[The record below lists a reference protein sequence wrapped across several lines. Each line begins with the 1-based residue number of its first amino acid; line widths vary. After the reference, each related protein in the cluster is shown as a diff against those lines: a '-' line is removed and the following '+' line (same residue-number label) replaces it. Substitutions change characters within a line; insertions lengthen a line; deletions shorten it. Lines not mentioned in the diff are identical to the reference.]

1 MWIYDVNLNGTKLSF
16 LRIGKL
22 KEDLERYAEAKRK
35 LTEIEVQEGIAKV
48 SVIITILTFV
58 SISILFAALFGSIA
72 LAHSLNGDQAWFGY
86 AVVAGLQILITLLI
100 LIITRYGRGLILGRA
115 IQYII
120 KILNQFIRFV
130 FSRH

>member
-1 MWIYDVNLNGTKLSF
+1 MSF